1 MEWLSTEARWLSETV
16 ETTLWAASW
25 LAILVGLAYEGGS
38 RGMTRATRVL
48 GGLLARTTGRPRR
61 HLLRV
66 PMAIVAVVLAFP
78 GLAAAGQGWWWGSPI
93 TPGFDRSTVIQ
104 VTGTVSRVGFDAR
117 SGPANLTLE
126 CPRDTYTV
134 MLGPAWYLAQLRPDI
149 REGDPLTVEGSKMM
163 DRGGNLHL
171 VAARVTNERTGAV
184 LELRDDAGR
193 PRWMSAPHPER
204 TVH

>member
-1 MEWLSTEARWLSETV
+1 MI
-16 ETTLWAASW
+16 ETTLWAATW
-25 LAILVGLAYEGGS
+25 LAILVGLAYEGG
-38 RGMTRATRVL
+38 RRRMTRATRVL

-66 PMAIVAVVLAFP
+66 PMAIVAVALAFP
-78 GLAAAGQGWWWGSPI
+78 SLVAAGQGWWWGSPI

-117 SGPANLTLE
+117 SGPATLTLE

-134 MLGPAWYLAQLRPDI
+134 MLGPGWYLAQVHADI

-184 LELRDDAGR
+184 LELRDDVGH
-193 PRWMSAPHPER
+193 PRWMGGPRPGTMVR
-204 TVH
+204 